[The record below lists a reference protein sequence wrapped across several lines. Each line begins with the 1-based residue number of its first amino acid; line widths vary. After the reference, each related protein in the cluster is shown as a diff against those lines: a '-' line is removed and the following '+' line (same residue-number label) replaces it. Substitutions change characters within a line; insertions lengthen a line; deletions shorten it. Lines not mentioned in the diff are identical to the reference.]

1 MLQSLDAC
9 SDMFRLSVILDLDIH
24 LVCGHIMCL
33 KLGVQIQA
41 IDNCSTKKKTSN
53 DSAAE
58 TTVAQPSK
66 NSIARH
72 ATSNNC
78 DVPVLPSR

>member
-24 LVCGHIMCL
+24 L
-33 KLGVQIQA
+33 
-41 IDNCSTKKKTSN
+41 KKTSN